1 MKYPARLLFGLMLLC
16 SLSCVQEYK
25 AEALNP
31 VGFKEMIED
40 NPDLQLVDVRTTG
53 EVASGYISEAVNI
66 DFRDPGFREAM
77 EKLDRKKPIAVY
89 CAVGQRS
96 QAAYDMLI
104 EMKFHEV
111 YHLTG
116 GTIAWQQ
123 ENYQLIRP

>member
-1 MKYPARLLFGLMLLC
+1 MKYKCFTLLGLVFLFT
-16 SLSCVQEYK
+16 LSCEQGYK
-25 AEALNP
+25 AEALAP
-31 VGFKEMIED
+31 EGFKEMMED
-40 NPDLQLVDVRTTG
+40 NPNLQLIDVRTVG
-53 EVASGYISEAVNI
+53 EVASGYIPEAVNI
-66 DFRDPGFREAM
+66 DFRDPGFRQAL

-96 QAAYDMLI
+96 QAAYDMLV

-123 ENYQLIRP
+123 KNYPIVKP

>member
-1 MKYPARLLFGLMLLC
+1 MKYQSSLFFGLMLLC
-16 SLSCVQEYK
+16 TFSCVQEYK
-25 AEALNP
+25 AAALNP

-40 NPDLQLVDVRTTG
+40 NSDLQLIDVRTAA
-53 EVASGYISEAVNI
+53 EVASGYIPEAVNI
-66 DFRDPGFREAM
+66 DFRDPGFREAL

>member
-1 MKYPARLLFGLMLLC
+1 MKYRYHLLFGLMLLC
-16 SLSCVQEYK
+16 TFGCVQEYK
-25 AEALNP
+25 AAALNP

-40 NPDLQLVDVRTTG
+40 NPDLQLIDVRTPG
-53 EVASGYISEAVNI
+53 EVASGFIPEAVNI
-66 DFRDPGFREAM
+66 DFQDPGFREAM
-77 EKLDRKKPIAVY
+77 EKLDRKKPVAVY

-96 QAAYDMLI
+96 QAAYNMLI

-116 GTIAWQQ
+116 GTVAWQQ